1 MNTLRLLILAAFC
14 VIFLILLVQGENE
27 NEVSEADMEL
37 QGHNL
42 REKRSFRSWG
52 RRSRR
57 HYRPSYRRR
66 YHYRYGYCAR
76 YWGKRKY
83 SILKSVLKEVDCLN
97 NTNCQKSQVKIFGEI
112 FKPPTPAPPMSPIP
126 SPSSSPVMT
135 VSPSSSQVVSSMPAV
150 SPSSSQVVSSMPAVS
165 PSSSQVV
172 SSMPA
177 VSPTPSSSSV
187 IASQSIWTINI

>member
-1 MNTLRLLILAAFC
+1 VYGLYSSCLQAAFC

-27 NEVSEADMEL
+27 NEVSETDMEL

-42 REKRSFRSWG
+42 REKRSVGWWG

-66 YHYRYGYCAR
+66 YRYGYCAR

-83 SILKSVLKEVDCLN
+83 YILKSVLKEVDCLN
-97 NTNCQKSQVKIFGEI
+97 NTNCQESQVKIFGEI

-150 SPSSSQVVSSMPAVS
+150 SL
-165 PSSSQVV
+165 SSSQVV

-187 IASQSIWTINI
+187 MVSQTV